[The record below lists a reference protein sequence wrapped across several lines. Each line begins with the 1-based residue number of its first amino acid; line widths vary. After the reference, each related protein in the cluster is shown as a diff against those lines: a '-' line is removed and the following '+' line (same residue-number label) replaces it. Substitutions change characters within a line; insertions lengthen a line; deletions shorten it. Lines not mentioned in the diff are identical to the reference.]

1 MQLRFA
7 ERMSHIKASDI
18 REMLKV
24 AEHDGVI
31 SFAGG
36 LPAPE
41 LFPID
46 DIEEITRKVLK
57 EQGGKCL
64 NYASTEGYT
73 PLREWIAARM
83 NSRFGTSFGKDDI
96 MITHG
101 SQQAL
106 DLSGKIFL
114 DEGDAV
120 LCESPTYL
128 AALGAFRAYGCR
140 FIEIPTDD
148 EGMIPES
155 LEEVLKTTDRV
166 KLIYV
171 NPEFQNPTGR
181 TWNAARRKRL
191 AELAA
196 EYDVAVIEDN
206 PYGELRFEGKNLPSI
221 QSFDKADC
229 VIYVGTFSKI
239 FCPGFRIGWV
249 AGHKDI
255 IRKYV
260 LVKQGADLQCNP
272 LSQSIV
278 TEYMKHHD
286 IEAHIARIID
296 VYKHRR
302 DIALN
307 CIAKYFPKEIRF
319 THPEGGL
326 FIWLELPDG
335 ISARELLAECLEKG
349 VAFVPGGSF
358 FPNKS
363 RENTMRINFS
373 NMPDEKIVTGLRI
386 IGETLEKT
394 LAARS

>member
-7 ERMSHIKASDI
+7 ERMSQIKASDI

-24 AEHDGVI
+24 TEHDGVI

-41 LFPID
+41 LFPIGE
-46 DIEEITRKVLK
+46 IEEITRKVLK

-64 NYASTEGYT
+64 NYASTEGYP
-73 PLREWIAARM
+73 PLREWIAERM
-83 NSRFGTSFGKDDI
+83 NRRFGTSFDKDDI

-106 DLSGKIFL
+106 DLSGKVFL
-114 DEGDAV
+114 DEGDVV

-155 LEEVLKTTDRV
+155 LEKVLKTTGRV
-166 KLIYV
+166 KLVYV

-181 TWNAARRKRL
+181 TWSAERRKRL

-196 EYDVAVIEDN
+196 EYNVAVIEDN
-206 PYGELRFEGKNLPSI
+206 PYGELRFEGGKLPSI
-221 QSFDKADC
+221 QSFDKADG
-229 VIYVGTFSKI
+229 VVYVGTFSKI

-272 LSQSIV
+272 LSQSV
-278 TEYMKHHD
+278 VVEYMRQHD
-286 IEAHIARIID
+286 IDAHIARIVE
-296 VYKHRR
+296 VYKRRR

-307 CIAKYFPKEIRF
+307 CIAEYFPKGIRY

-326 FIWLELPDG
+326 FVWVELPEG
-335 ISARELLAECLEKG
+335 ISARDLLAECLKKS

-358 FPNKS
+358 FPNEN
-363 RENTMRINFS
+363 RENTMRLNFS
-373 NMPDEKIVTGLRI
+373 NMPDDKIATGLRT
-386 IGETLEKT
+386 IGETLKEIVEKS
-394 LAARS
+394 L